1 MRHSK
6 PFPFTLKMMPRVD
19 ITFEPRKKSR
29 TCRIPLMAQ
38 KVRNQGREFP
48 APKAMLTAAVAM
60 RPPASMTLGD
70 VRAPRTPLTNLEN
83 P

>member
-1 MRHSK
+1 MRH
-6 PFPFTLKMMPRVD
+6 FPFASKVMHRIDM
-19 ITFEPRKKSR
+19 TFAPRKKSY

-70 VRAPRTPLTNLEN
+70 VRAPSTPLTNLEN